1 MILTTLVMIVMRKI
15 RHVNVTLITISFASC
30 GAVTA
35 LILCLHDGVFVVPS
49 DNLRQILL
57 LFASGATS
65 FLGQTFLTL
74 GLKYESAG
82 VVALLTNFSVVFSFI
97 FEYIFIHIVPDVYR

>member
-1 MILTTLVMIVMRKI
+1 MILTTLVMIVMRKLRGI
-15 RHVNVTLITISFASC
+15 NHVISTISFASW
-30 GAVTA
+30 GVVVAG
-35 LILCLHDGVFVVPS
+35 ILSLHNGVFIKPTQY
-49 DNLRQILL
+49 DHMLL

-82 VVALLTNFSVVFSFI
+82 VVALLTNFAVVFSFI
-97 FEYIFIHIVPDVYR
+97 FEYIFLHIAPDAYR